1 MAGAAASSGND
12 HDQIRRTGG
21 CAHPIRVP
29 DQVVGVPGVGITGDE
44 REDVPATVRDHPR
57 AFATG
62 PTPTAAAAGVPT
74 PRTTRP
80 LTFTGPMGLPLDR
93 NRFND
98 RVWRPALRATG
109 VETAGESIKALSEY
123 RT

>member
-1 MAGAAASSGND
+1 MLRVACGTRWTSRCPACVWTHAGD
-12 HDQIRRTGG
+12 TYHLIR
-21 CAHPIRVP
+21 
-29 DQVVGVPGVGITGDE
+29 DGITGDE

-109 VETAGESIKALSEY
+109 VETAGESIKALNEY